1 MFMYPSEGR
10 KGLCPNI
17 LCKSSFCSC
26 TRAWTNINDCFEMRK
41 KNLHPSSK
49 EKNLYFYCI
58 NNGKIKIFLYILYI
72 YSSVWLEET
81 ADTYG
86 IRFSFIHVF
95 IHSGNL
101 Q

>member
-1 MFMYPSEGR
+1 MYLGMNKEQ
-10 KGLCPNI
+10 
-17 LCKSSFCSC
+17 
-26 TRAWTNINDCFEMRK
+26 CFKMRK
-41 KNLHPSSK
+41 KRNFIPHQK
-49 EKNLYFYCI
+49 KKNLYFYCI
-58 NNGKIKIFLYILYI
+58 NNGKIKIFLYRLYI

-95 IHSGNL
+95 IHLGNL